1 MTGARLEVHEAIH
14 AYAVHLDAGRFD
26 RLAELFTE
34 DAMFDVVPAPWFMVV
49 PIHRRDAIVAA
60 LAARFEEVRRS
71 GGRRHVC
78 SNTITT
84 VVSDTEIHAETFL
97 TSIGTKP
104 GAPPELLATGVYAD
118 VLRLDGGRWRFASR
132 RLDVDGSILKDTK
145 EAA

>member
-1 MTGARLEVHEAIH
+1 MNAARLEVHETIH

-34 DAMFDVVPAPWFMVV
+34 DAVFDIVPGPWFMAV
-49 PIHRRDAIVAA
+49 PLHGRDAIVAA
-60 LAARFEEVRRS
+60 LAARFEVVRET

-78 SNTITT
+78 SNTITE
-84 VVSDTEIHAETFL
+84 VISDTEIAAETFL
-97 TSIGTKP
+97 TSIGTSP
-104 GAPPELLATGVYAD
+104 SAAPELLATGVYAD

-132 RLDVDGSILKDTK
+132 RLDVDGSIRKDTK